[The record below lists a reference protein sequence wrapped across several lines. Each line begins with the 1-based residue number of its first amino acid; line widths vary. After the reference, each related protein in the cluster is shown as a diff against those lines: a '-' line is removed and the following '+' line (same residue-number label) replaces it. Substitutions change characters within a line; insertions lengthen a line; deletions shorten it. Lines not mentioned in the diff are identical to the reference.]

1 MEAKRAT
8 SVFGQQTICQKCG
21 ARLGNDARQGFCPKC
36 LFAEASLE
44 NADAVFISDEPHST
58 AGAVASSHLSKLP
71 SPWVLQGQLC
81 PCAFGDFELLEELAR
96 GGMGIV
102 YRARQVSLDRIVAV
116 KMLLFGPLSSPE
128 FVKRFRMEA
137 EAAASLQHP
146 NIVAIHEVG
155 VHHGQHYFAMDF
167 VEGPSLAKL
176 LASGPLPLKRA
187 ATYLKTIAEAI
198 HYAHERGILHRDLK
212 PSNVLIDFSDQP
224 RVTDFGLARRLEGE
238 SELTMT
244 GQVIGSP
251 NYMPPEQAAGRR
263 GKLSRRSDIYSLG
276 AMLYHLLTGRPPFVG
291 EALADTLEQV
301 LNVEPV
307 SPRLLNPSVPGDLET
322 VCLKCLEKEP
332 DKRYATAQE
341 VADELSRFLFNEP
354 IRARPITRVERLW
367 RWCRRKPALASTL
380 TAAHLLLLAMF
391 IGGPVM
397 TYRINQALKRAEAG
411 ELAARHN
418 QYASDMFRAHD
429 ALQQGD
435 LFSVWQLLDRNRP
448 TATSSPST
456 RNFQSSSDLRG
467 WEWRYL
473 WQQCQGEELFILGYH
488 TNGARTVGFLPDGR
502 TVYSAGKDN
511 AVRLWNLESRQQIG
525 LLAHEYPVTGV
536 DCSPDGHWMATSCDS
551 GTGEN
556 DPLILW
562 DLATRRKAAVLTTN
576 FWLRPKSVLFS
587 PDSQLLAFVAHFD
600 GIRLWNMA
608 TFEEV
613 TNIPANFRNTTALGL
628 AFSPDG
634 QTLAYNENLDGD
646 IALYDIPSRRTREQ
660 RFKGHTWFVPM
671 MAFTPDGRILVSG
684 GADRTIRLWDVT
696 QGREQAV
703 FTNYADGVANLRMSR
718 DGSNLAFT
726 ATAGLQQLTVQET
739 LTGKVLNTFR
749 GHTKPLSDAKFSPD
763 GRVLISSSWDGTIR
777 VWDATRRL
785 QEHDRIYLQKSIH
798 DLAFGS
804 GAALF
809 LSPSGHHLL
818 AVFADNTFSLYDVS
832 SLTEIAHD
840 RLPVNEFACG
850 AMAPDGKRAAFL
862 AMDGNVVIWHAD
874 TGQTDWSARPLTNA
888 CNRAVFSTDGKM
900 LAIADNGGGVC
911 VMDAATGTD
920 LHRFHYN
927 VKSENIAMSL
937 AFSRDGQKLMAGFW
951 SGLIK
956 VWDLTGH
963 RPEVPLP
970 GHTEQVRAL
979 ALLRDGQT
987 LVSGSS
993 DGTIRFW
1000 DLVSGTSR
1008 RVVKPRVTG
1017 FFGCSVSPDG
1027 RRMAIACGD
1036 RSITIWDLVSGQ
1048 ELVTFP
1054 EHKGRVDDICFLPDG
1069 NTLVSVGVDQ
1079 LRVWRAPSF
1088 EEITRTE
1095 KAQPRRE

>member
-1 MEAKRAT
+1 MESDKVMA
-8 SVFGQQTICQKCG
+8 VFGQTTCQKCG
-21 ARLGNDARQGFCPKC
+21 APLGADSRQGFCPQC
-36 LFAEASLE
+36 LFAEAGLE
-44 NADAVFISDEPHST
+44 DSEGVSISGEPHST
-58 AGAVASSHLSKLP
+58 AGAVPSSHLSKTL
-71 SPWVLQGQLC
+71 SPWVLEGELC
-81 PCAFGDFELLEELAR
+81 PCAFGDFELLKEVAR

-102 YRARQVSLDRIVAV
+102 YRARQVSLDRTVAV

-128 FVKRFRMEA
+128 FVKRFRAEA
-137 EAAASLQHP
+137 AAAASLQHP

-155 VHHGQHYFAMDF
+155 VHHGQHYFAMDY
-167 VEGPSLAKL
+167 VEGPGLAKL
-176 LASGPLPLKRA
+176 LAAGPVPAKRA

-212 PSNVLIDFSDQP
+212 PSNVLIDANDQP
-224 RVTDFGLARRLEGE
+224 RITDFGLARRLEGE
-238 SELTMT
+238 SELTVT

-263 GKLSRRSDIYSLG
+263 RKLSRRSDIYSLG

-307 SPRLLNPSVPGDLET
+307 SPRLLNPSVPRDLET

-332 DKRYATAQE
+332 DKRYPTAQA
-341 VADELSRFLFNEP
+341 VADELSRFLLNEP
-354 IRARPITRVERLW
+354 IHARPITRVERLW
-367 RWCRRKPALASTL
+367 RWCRRKPALAISL
-380 TAAHLLLLAMF
+380 AAAHLLLLALL
-391 IGGPVM
+391 IGGPAL

-418 QYASDMFRAHD
+418 QYASDMFRAHQELD
-429 ALQQGD
+429 QGD

-448 TATSSPST
+448 AQIPSPKEIQS
-456 RNFQSSSDLRG
+456 QSSVDLRG

-488 TNGARTVGFLPDGR
+488 TNGARTVGFLPDGK

-511 AVRLWNLESRQQIG
+511 AVRLWNLESRQPIG

-536 DCSPDGHWMATSCDS
+536 DCSPDGHWMVTSSDS
-551 GTGEN
+551 GATEN

-587 PDSQLLAFVAHFD
+587 PDSQLLAFVAHYD

-608 TFEEV
+608 SLQEV
-613 TNIPANFRNTTALGL
+613 TNIKADFRNTTALGL

-634 QTLAYNENLDGD
+634 QTLAYNENLDGN
-646 IALYDIPSRRTREQ
+646 IALYDIPTRRTREQ
-660 RFKGHTWFVPM
+660 RLKGHTWFVPM
-671 MAFTPDGRILVSG
+671 LTFTPNGRILVSG
-684 GADRTIRLWDVT
+684 GTDRTIRLWDVA
-696 QGREQAV
+696 QGRQQAV
-703 FTNYADGVANLRMSR
+703 FTNYAEGVANLRMSR
-718 DGSNLAFT
+718 DGSKLVFA
-726 ATAGLQQLTVQET
+726 ATAGLQQLTLQET

-763 GRVLISSSWDGTIR
+763 GRVLISSSWDGTVR

-785 QEHDRIYLQKSIH
+785 QEHDRIYLQKGVH

-818 AVFADNTFSLYDVS
+818 VVFTDNTFSLYDVC
-832 SLTEIAHD
+832 SLSEIAHD
-840 RLPVNEFACG
+840 RLPASEFACG
-850 AMAPDGKRAAFL
+850 AMAPDGKRVAFV

-874 TGQTDWSARPLTNA
+874 TRQTDLFARPLTNS
-888 CNRAVFSTDGKM
+888 CNRAVFSTDGTR
-900 LAIADNGGGVC
+900 LALADNGGEVC

-920 LHRFHYN
+920 LHRFHYS

-937 AFSRDGQKLMAGFW
+937 AFSRNGQTLMAGFY

-956 VWDLTGH
+956 VWDLTGQ
-963 RPEVPLP
+963 RPEVPLK

-979 ALLRDGQT
+979 ALLPDGRT
-987 LVSGSS
+987 LVSGSP
-993 DGTIRFW
+993 DGSIRFW
-1000 DLVSGTSR
+1000 DLASGTPR

-1017 FFGCSVSPDG
+1017 FFGYSVSPDG
-1027 RRMAIACGD
+1027 RRMAIACAD

-1054 EHKGRVDDICFLPDG
+1054 EHKGRVDDVCFLPDG

-1088 EEITRTE
+1088 EEIARTE